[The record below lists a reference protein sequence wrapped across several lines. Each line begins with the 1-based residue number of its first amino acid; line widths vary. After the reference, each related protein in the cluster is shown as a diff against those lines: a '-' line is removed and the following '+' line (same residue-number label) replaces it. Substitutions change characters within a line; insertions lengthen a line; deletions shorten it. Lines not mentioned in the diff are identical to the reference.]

1 MASGKWDYNVPA
13 TGPTTNL
20 SPPPPSPDSF
30 GSSAYYSLVM
40 AAIGGGVVLSLL
52 LIGFLMRRL
61 IHSRLLLNLERRGP
75 GARRRADAEGRML
88 YPVTGERGGEVRSDA
103 GEETT
108 LKVKKVT
115 RWPAPCFSV

>member
-20 SPPPPSPDSF
+20 SPPPPSADSF

-52 LIGFLMRRL
+52 LIGLLMRKL
-61 IHSRLLLNLERRGP
+61 IRSRLLLSLERRGV
-75 GARRRADAEGRML
+75 GARGRVDAGGRML
-88 YPVTGERGGEVRSDA
+88 YPVTGERGGEVRSDV
-103 GEETT
+103 GEET
-108 LKVKKVT
+108 KVKKVT
-115 RWPAPCFSV
+115 SWPAPRFSV